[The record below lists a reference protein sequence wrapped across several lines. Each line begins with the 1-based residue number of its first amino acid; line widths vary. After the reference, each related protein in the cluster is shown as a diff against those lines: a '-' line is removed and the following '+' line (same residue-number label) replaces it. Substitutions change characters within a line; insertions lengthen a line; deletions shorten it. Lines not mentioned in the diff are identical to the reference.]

1 MQTRYLIWTLFVV
14 LPICALFAYCFHIKK
29 SSWAFVTCFLMY
41 TRKMIFDSFIA
52 TKYNTCVII
61 PFRFAPEHLFLK
73 QHRDRLKPSHCGL
86 FSRTRAPGWASHWKP
101 RYKCFLTELLL
112 PRLSAE
118 VSTSVH
124 ARKDTAVQVCQCTEQ
139 DKCIT
144 GCLQRMKAACIACKG
159 ADTGWDR
166 LELAVCGREAGRI
179 RECVPLTC
187 LTVWKLM
194 IIAGW
199 V

>member
-1 MQTRYLIWTLFVV
+1 
-14 LPICALFAYCFHIKK
+14 
-29 SSWAFVTCFLMY
+29 
-41 TRKMIFDSFIA
+41 MISDTFIA
-52 TKYNTCVII
+52 TKYNTYVII
-61 PFRFAPEHLFLK
+61 PFRFAPEHLLVK
-73 QHRDRLKPSHCGL
+73 RHRDRLKPSHCGL
-86 FSRTRAPGWASHWKP
+86 SSRTRAPGWASHWKL

-124 ARKDTAVQVCQCTEQ
+124 ALKDTAVQVCHCTEQ

-166 LELAVCGREAGRI
+166 LALAVCGREAGRM

-199 V
+199 VWPIRKAVKTVRWGHSCSQNSNE

>member
-1 MQTRYLIWTLFVV
+1 
-14 LPICALFAYCFHIKK
+14 
-29 SSWAFVTCFLMY
+29 
-41 TRKMIFDSFIA
+41 MISDTFIA
-52 TKYNTCVII
+52 TNYNTYVII
-61 PFRFAPEHLFLK
+61 PFRFAPEHLFVK
-73 QHRDRLKPSHCGL
+73 RHRDRLKPPTVAYPHEHGPL
-86 FSRTRAPGWASHWKP
+86 AEPVWKL

-124 ARKDTAVQVCQCTEQ
+124 ARKDTAVQVCLCTEQ

-144 GCLQRMKAACIACKG
+144 GCLQRMNAACIACKG

-166 LELAVCGREAGRI
+166 LALAVCGREAGRM

-187 LTVWKLM
+187 LTV
-194 IIAGW
+194 
-199 V
+199 